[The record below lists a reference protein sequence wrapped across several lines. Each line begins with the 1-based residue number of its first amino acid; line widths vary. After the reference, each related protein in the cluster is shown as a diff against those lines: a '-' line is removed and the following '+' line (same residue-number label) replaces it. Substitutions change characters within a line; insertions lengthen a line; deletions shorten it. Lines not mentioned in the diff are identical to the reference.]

1 MNMKTI
7 NKFLTSLF
15 VLLFV
20 VACTEDFVDDTS
32 FASSIVPPS
41 NISAAFIV
49 TQDNTGDVTITP
61 SADNA
66 LSFVVDYGDGSA
78 VSSSISVGGST
89 KHTYKEGSYT
99 VKVTAKG
106 MNNLTASGDVP
117 LTVSFKAPE
126 NLEVAITNSATKSK
140 LVNVTATADFA
151 TMFEFHPGIA
161 GVDPVTANIGEELTY
176 QYAEAGTYNV
186 KVVAKGAAIEVTE
199 FSQEFEVTA
208 IMAPVES
215 APTKNRPSSSVAALY
230 SASYASSAVAN
241 FNGILQIGVKDYIKL
256 ENSWAEFDL
265 NGDKMLQYVN
275 LSYQGNQFD
284 HVDVSGKEFLHLDV
298 WTADL
303 EKIEI
308 SVINQ
313 DLAGNVTEK
322 PVTVDLTADQ
332 WNQID
337 IPLIVITLIK
347 VLQLIEF
354 FN

>member
-1 MNMKTI
+1 MKTI

-117 LTVSFKAPE
+117 LTVSFKA
-126 NLEVAITNSATKSK
+126 LRILK
-140 LVNVTATADFA
+140 LQ
-151 TMFEFHPGIA
+151 
-161 GVDPVTANIGEELTY
+161 L
-176 QYAEAGTYNV
+176 
-186 KVVAKGAAIEVTE
+186 
-199 FSQEFEVTA
+199 
-208 IMAPVES
+208 
-215 APTKNRPSSSVAALY
+215 L
-230 SASYASSAVAN
+230 
-241 FNGILQIGVKDYIKL
+241 ILQ
-256 ENSWAEFDL
+256 L
-265 NGDKMLQYVN
+265 NQN
-275 LSYQGNQFD
+275 
-284 HVDVSGKEFLHLDV
+284 
-298 WTADL
+298 
-303 EKIEI
+303 
-308 SVINQ
+308 
-313 DLAGNVTEK
+313 
-322 PVTVDLTADQ
+322 
-332 WNQID
+332 
-337 IPLIVITLIK
+337 
-347 VLQLIEF
+347 
-354 FN
+354 